1 MNLRNAWLWS
11 APVVLLIAG
20 VWVAVRVLRRRS
32 ALAGTDQSEI
42 E

>member
-11 APVVLLIAG
+11 APLVLLLAG
-20 VWVAVRVLRRRS
+20 LGVAVRVLRRRS
-32 ALAGTDQSEI
+32 QLAGTDQSDI